1 MAWPVRRGDERLGR
15 WDPFREIE
23 DAWSRMGS
31 LLGDVVGAGEGRPF
45 GSWTGWAVP
54 VDIEETDEAFVV
66 KVDLPGVRSEDVSL
80 DLRETELHVAGEI
93 QEPEREGQV
102 RRQNRRTGRFD
113 YRITL
118 PGEVNPDAVEA
129 TLADGVLTVRLEKAP
144 QALPRRIDV
153 KPGG

>member
-1 MAWPVRRGDERLGR
+1 
-15 WDPFREIE
+15 
-23 DAWSRMGS
+23 
-31 LLGDVVGAGEGRPF
+31 
-45 GSWTGWAVP
+45 
-54 VDIEETDEAFVV
+54 VDIEETDESFLV
-66 KVDLPGVRSEDVSL
+66 KLDLPGVRSEDASV
-80 DLRETELHVAGEI
+80 DLRETELHVAGELK
-93 QEPEREGQV
+93 EPEREGQV

-144 QALPRRIDV
+144 QAQPRRIDV